1 MASKVSLKKNLSS
14 MQVLKTLKL
23 LMEGDYTMQE
33 IVDKLN
39 TKEDDVIFNNSVI
52 SKYINTC
59 RSLGFDIPKI
69 HNKYYIATLPFGINI
84 SDVETDLIK
93 TLYNT
98 AKNELSSNCFKVFD
112 GLVKKI
118 NRYANKKI
126 TRVDKDTY
134 QFACEIFEQAI
145 KRRRKINLLFKNNI
159 KMDCIPLSIVYTE
172 NKTFFKVYNKR
183 ERMIDWNRLSGIE
196 ILQESYKYPYKNQQ
210 IVVYALKNKLAQRYE
225 LRENEELK
233 SFEDGIKVIIN
244 KDEPQEELFSRL
256 LRYDTDCEIMS
267 PKFYRDDMKQLIEDT
282 LANYGA

>member
-14 MQVLKTLKL
+14 MQVLKTLQL

-39 TKEDDVIFNNSVI
+39 TKEEDVIFNNSVV

-59 RSLGFDIPKI
+59 RNLGFDIPKI
-69 HNKYYIATLPFGINI
+69 HNKYYVATLPFGISI
-84 SDVETDLIK
+84 SDTETDLLK

-98 AKNELSSNCFKVFD
+98 AKNELSSNCFKIFD
-112 GLVKKI
+112 DLIKKI

-159 KMDCIPLSIVYTE
+159 TMDCIPLSIVYTE

-225 LRENEELK
+225 LRENEELQ

>member
-126 TRVDKDTY
+126 IRVDKDTY